1 MKLERK
7 LPENRYLMKTEDKY
21 WMKTFKLITWM
32 ALPMLLLLS
41 CNGGFKTTDKGL
53 VYKFTQG
60 DALKKPYGPH
70 HFMLLNHMLIGPN
83 GDTLENSFKSDSL
96 EELPYP
102 LQAKNELLEALM
114 MMGTGTEMEVK
125 ISTDSLKQK
134 IGGSPLIGLLESG
147 KEARFIIRVDR
158 VLTAEDYDAYR
169 NQKFLNRIMA
179 ENKLIDEYAAKH
191 VVANLPEGGWLL
203 DSSKMIKYRIKQ
215 KDGNYDFSQRR
226 LENAPILKGNKA
238 ASFHCEVYNI
248 DGTLLVNSS
257 MEGRLYR
264 AEKVGT
270 DPFESALAI
279 YDVKCLNILPFYL
292 TVGEEGEFLV
302 TSANGYGNKGRIGV
316 PPYAPLR
323 VVIKSVTPE

>member
-1 MKLERK
+1 MQQESLTQKIEPMKINVKKSNLARFAM
-7 LPENRYLMKTEDKY
+7 L
-21 WMKTFKLITWM
+21 
-32 ALPMLLLLS
+32 LPMMLLWA
-41 CNGGFKTTDKGL
+41 CNGGFKTSDKGL

-60 DALKKPYGPH
+60 EALKKPYGPH

-83 GDTLENSFKSDSL
+83 GDTLENSFKSDTL

-102 LQAKNELLEALM
+102 MQAKNELLEALM
-114 MMGTGTEMEVK
+114 MMGSGTEMEVK

-147 KEARFIIRVDR
+147 KEARFIIRVDK
-158 VLTAEDYDAYR
+158 VLSAEDYDAYR

-179 ENKLIDEYAAKH
+179 ENKLIDEYATKNS
-191 VVANLPEGGWLL
+191 VANLPEGGWLL
-203 DSSKMIKYRIKQ
+203 DSTKMIKYRIKRA
-215 KDGNYDFSQRR
+215 DGKYDVEQRR
-226 LENAPILKGNKA
+226 LENAPVLKSAKA
-238 ASFHCEVYNI
+238 ATFHCEVYNI

-257 MEGRLYR
+257 MEGRMYK
-264 AEKVGT
+264 AEKVGV

-292 TVGEEGEFLV
+292 NEGEVGEFLV

-316 PPYAPLR
+316 PAYAPLR

>member
-1 MKLERK
+1 MQQESLIQKIEPMKINVKKSNLA
-7 LPENRYLMKTEDKY
+7 RYAML
-21 WMKTFKLITWM
+21 
-32 ALPMLLLLS
+32 LPMMLLWA
-41 CNGGFKTTDKGL
+41 CNGGFKTSDKGL

-60 DALKKPYGPH
+60 EALKKPYGPH

-83 GDTLENSFKSDSL
+83 GDTLENSFKSDTL

-102 LQAKNELLEALM
+102 MQAKNELLEALM
-114 MMGTGTEMEVK
+114 MMGSGTEMEVK

-147 KEARFIIRVDR
+147 KEARFIIRVDK
-158 VLTAEDYDAYR
+158 VLSAEDYDAYR

-179 ENKLIDEYAAKH
+179 ENKLIDEYATKNG
-191 VVANLPEGGWLL
+191 VANLPEGGWLL
-203 DSSKMIKYRIKQ
+203 DSTKMIKYRIKRA
-215 KDGNYDFSQRR
+215 DGKYDVEQRR
-226 LENAPILKGNKA
+226 LENAPVLKSAKA
-238 ASFHCEVYNI
+238 ATFHCEVYNI

-257 MEGRLYR
+257 MEGRMYK
-264 AEKVGT
+264 AEKVGV

-292 TVGEEGEFLV
+292 NEGEVGEFLV

-316 PPYAPLR
+316 PAYAPLR
-323 VVIKSVTPE
+323 VVIKSVKPD

>member
-1 MKLERK
+1 MKKSTRNTMMILS
-7 LPENRYLMKTEDKY
+7 L
-21 WMKTFKLITWM
+21 LIFWG
-32 ALPMLLLLS
+32 

-60 DALKKPYGPH
+60 EALKKPLGPH
-70 HFMLLNHMLIGPN
+70 HFMLLNHLLIGPN
-83 GDTLENSFKSDSL
+83 GDTLENSFKSDTL

-102 LQAKNELLEALM
+102 LQPKNELLEALM
-114 MMGTGTEMEVK
+114 LMGSGTEMEVK

-147 KEARFIIRVDR
+147 KEARFVIRVDR
-158 VLTAEDYDAYR
+158 VLSAEDYDAYR

-179 ENKLIDEYAAKH
+179 ENKLIDDYAKEH

-203 DSSKMIKYRIKQ
+203 DSTKMIKYRIKQ
-215 KDGNYDFSQRR
+215 KNGSYNVEHRT
-226 LENAPILKGNKA
+226 LENAPILKGAK
-238 ASFHCEVYNI
+238 SVTFHCEVYNI

-257 MEGRLYR
+257 MEGRKYR
-264 AEKVGT
+264 TEKLGG

-292 TVGEEGEFLV
+292 GDGEEGEFLV
-302 TSANGYGNKGRIGV
+302 TSSNGYGNKGRIGV
-316 PPYAPLR
+316 PAYAPLR
-323 VVIKSVTPE
+323 IVIKSVNPE

>member
-1 MKLERK
+1 MNRSMKNIK
-7 LPENRYLMKTEDKY
+7 S
-21 WMKTFKLITWM
+21 WMQWVIPM
-32 ALPMLLLLS
+32 ALLWS

-53 VYKFTQG
+53 AYKFTQG
-60 DALKKPYGPH
+60 EALKKPYGPH

-83 GDTLENSFKSDSL
+83 GDTLENSFKSDTL

-102 LQAKNELLEALM
+102 LQPKNELLEALM

-125 ISTDSLKQK
+125 ISTDSLKLK

-147 KEARFIIRVDR
+147 KEARFIIKVDR
-158 VLTAEDYDAYR
+158 VLSAEDYDAYR

-179 ENKLIDEYAAKH
+179 ENKLIDDYAANNK
-191 VVANLPEGGWLL
+191 VAKLTDGGWLL
-203 DSSKMIKYRIKQ
+203 DSTKMIKYRIKQ
-215 KDGNYDFSQRR
+215 KDGSYDMEHRR
-226 LENAPILKGNKA
+226 LENAPYLKGVKTA
-238 ASFHCEVYNI
+238 TFHCEVYNI

-257 MEGRLYR
+257 MEGRRYR
-264 AEKVGT
+264 AEKISV

-292 TVGEEGEFLV
+292 NEGEEGEFLV
-302 TSANGYGNKGRIGV
+302 TSANGYGNKGRVGV

-323 VVIKSVTPE
+323 VIIKSVTPE

>member
-1 MKLERK
+1 MQQESLTQKIEPMKINVKKSHLA
-7 LPENRYLMKTEDKY
+7 RYAML
-21 WMKTFKLITWM
+21 
-32 ALPMLLLLS
+32 LPMMLLWA
-41 CNGGFKTTDKGL
+41 CNGGFKTSDKGL

-60 DALKKPYGPH
+60 EALKKPYGPH

-83 GDTLENSFKSDSL
+83 GDTLENSFKSDTL

-102 LQAKNELLEALM
+102 MQAKNELLEALM
-114 MMGTGTEMEVK
+114 MMGSGTEMEVK

-147 KEARFIIRVDR
+147 KEARFIIRVDK
-158 VLTAEDYDAYR
+158 VLSAEDYDAYR

-179 ENKLIDEYAAKH
+179 ENKLIDEYAAKNC
-191 VVANLPEGGWLL
+191 VANLPEGGWLL
-203 DSSKMIKYRIKQ
+203 DSIKMIKYRIKRA
-215 KDGNYDFSQRR
+215 DGKYDVEQRR
-226 LENAPILKGNKA
+226 LENAPVLKSAKA
-238 ASFHCEVYNI
+238 ATFHCEVYNI

-257 MEGRLYR
+257 MEGRMYK
-264 AEKVGT
+264 AEKVGV

-292 TVGEEGEFLV
+292 NEGEVGEFLV

-316 PPYAPLR
+316 PAYAPLR

>member
-1 MKLERK
+1 MQEKLVFQSNKPMKIYAKQSNLAAYAF
-7 LPENRYLMKTEDKY
+7 L
-21 WMKTFKLITWM
+21 
-32 ALPMLLLLS
+32 LPMMLLWA
-41 CNGGFKTTDKGL
+41 CNGGFKTSEKGL

-60 DALKKPYGPH
+60 EPLKKPYGPH
-70 HFMLLNHMLIGPN
+70 HFMLLNHMLIGPG
-83 GDTLENSFKSDSL
+83 GDTLENSFKSDTL

-102 LQAKNELLEALM
+102 MQAKNELLEALM
-114 MMGTGTEMEVK
+114 MMGSGTEMEVK

-179 ENKLIDEYAAKH
+179 ENKLIDDYAAKNG
-191 VVANLPEGGWLL
+191 VANLPDGGWLL
-203 DSSKMIKYRIKQ
+203 DSTKMIKYRIKL
-215 KDGNYDFSQRR
+215 KDGVYDIAHRR
-226 LENAPILKGNKA
+226 LENAPSLKSAKA

-264 AEKVGT
+264 AEKVDT

-292 TVGEEGEFLV
+292 NAGEEGEFLV
-302 TSANGYGNKGRIGV
+302 TSASGYGNRGRVGV

-323 VVIKSVTPE
+323 VIIKSVTPE

>member
-1 MKLERK
+1 MKNIKQISFL
-7 LPENRYLMKTEDKY
+7 LIPLLML
-21 WMKTFKLITWM
+21 WG
-32 ALPMLLLLS
+32 

-60 DALKKPYGPH
+60 EALKKPYGPH

-83 GDTLENSFKSDSL
+83 GDTLENSFKSDTL

-179 ENKLIDEYAAKH
+179 ENKLIDEYAAQNAT
-191 VVANLPEGGWLL
+191 ANLPDGGWLL
-203 DSSKMIKYRIKQ
+203 DSTKMIKYRIKQ
-215 KDGNYDFSQRR
+215 KGGGFDITHRR
-226 LENAPILKGNKA
+226 LENAPIQKSAKA
-238 ASFHCEVYNI
+238 VTFHCEVYNI
-248 DGTLLVNSS
+248 DGTLLVNSA
-257 MEGRLYR
+257 MEGRKYR
-264 AEKVGT
+264 SEKVGT

-292 TVGEEGEFLV
+292 SEGEEGEFLV

-323 VVIKSVTPE
+323 VIVKSVTAE

>member
-1 MKLERK
+1 MK
-7 LPENRYLMKTEDKY
+7 NRYLFTLKPMKKFIPESI
-21 WMKTFKLITWM
+21 LI
-32 ALPMLLLLS
+32 LSLLLLWG
-41 CNGGFKTTDKGL
+41 CNGGFKTTEKGL

-60 DALKKPYGPH
+60 EALKKPLGPH
-70 HFMLLNHMLIGPN
+70 HFMLLNHLLIGPN
-83 GDTLENSFKSDSL
+83 GDTLENSFKSDTL

-102 LQAKNELLEALM
+102 LQPKNELLEALM

-125 ISTDSLKQK
+125 ISTDSLKLK

-147 KEARFIIRVDR
+147 KEARFVIRVDR
-158 VLTAEDYDAYR
+158 VLSAEDYDAYR

-179 ENKLIDEYAAKH
+179 ENKLIDEYAAGNGVKEL
-191 VVANLPEGGWLL
+191 AEGGWLL
-203 DSSKMIKYRIKQ
+203 DSTKMIKYRIKRLN
-215 KDGNYDFSQRR
+215 GLYDIEQRR
-226 LENAPILKGNKA
+226 LENAPYLKSAKA
-238 ASFHCEVYNI
+238 VTFHCEVYNI

-257 MEGRLYR
+257 MEGRKYR
-264 AEKVGT
+264 AEKVGV

-292 TVGEEGEFLV
+292 GEGEEGEFLV

-323 VVIKSVTPE
+323 VVIKSVKPE